1 MIQRT
6 PGRRGRSSSRSCQ
19 RALHE
24 AMPSLPRKARH
35 AHSHA
40 CRSTLLLQQRHSQVG
55 ALDSGIAPRV
65 PRWMLVSTNGHQIA
79 NPALISLRSERVQPP
94 RLHNTSQPGRPTK
107 AEIGMMSNLGMLQNR
122 LLCVSIAGFKK
133 RWQPTALTSA
143 LYHFRVYS
151 DHPGRSVQL
160 EYRKEDSPPQD
171 FDELPK
177 HASRSGDACT
187 CTENY
192 GHALAST
199 QQIQCQQQPRGG
211 LGRTQTDYSISKSDH
226 ADEGASQGIIANENC
241 TVAFN
246 EHGPTVSAYAG
257 T

>member
-1 MIQRT
+1 MAAEMIQRT
-6 PGRRGRSSSRSCQ
+6 PEHRGRSSSRSCQ

-24 AMPSLPRKARH
+24 AMPLLPHKARH
-35 AHSHA
+35 VHSHA

-133 RWQPTALTSA
+133 RWQPTTLTSA
-143 LYHFRVYS
+143 LYIS
-151 DHPGRSVQL
+151 ECILITQEGPCNWNTGRRIPFWMN
-160 EYRKEDSPPQD
+160 YRSMFQD
-171 FDELPK
+171 LGM
-177 HASRSGDACT
+177 HV
-187 CTENY
+187 
-192 GHALAST
+192 LARK
-199 QQIQCQQQPRGG
+199 IM
-211 LGRTQTDYSISKSDH
+211 
-226 ADEGASQGIIANENC
+226 
-241 TVAFN
+241 
-246 EHGPTVSAYAG
+246 G
-257 T
+257 TR